1 MSARFCFIRAYARE
15 YVHHLQLIAED
26 HCPVGCNH
34 MENGVYVQR
43 AEATGIFK
51 TSESKQLFNDLV
63 LESMDHY
70 WVSLNFQDE
79 CQKIRIP
86 EWHRNAFLE
95 ACDPFWKIHGDW
107 SDKLHEVIS
116 QYLY

>member
-1 MSARFCFIRAYARE
+1 
-15 YVHHLQLIAED
+15 
-26 HCPVGCNH
+26 
-34 MENGVYVQR
+34 
-43 AEATGIFK
+43 
-51 TSESKQLFNDLV
+51 
-63 LESMDHY
+63 MDHY
-70 WVSLNFQDE
+70 CVSLNFQDE

-95 ACDPFWKIHGDW
+95 ACDPFWMIHGDW